1 MVTGIPALDHAISI
15 GIAFAPV
22 AVTLCSVLA
31 HFIPPTSILGRLIGY
46 VALNGGKLLVKQD
59 AASLPLPKVPP
70 VAIFLLLG
78 LLSAG
83 ARAQT
88 SVPGP
93 TAAPVIAS
101 TFGGCVPSGKVC
113 FGPSLAITAVAI
125 NISKGTVEGS
135 FTPGLGYGFSAFQ
148 GQWYSFGADV
158 YGDVNPAA
166 QQASVALLLKLVNGY
181 VRIGASKGF
190 IGDHSW
196 RIPIGIGIDL

>member
-1 MVTGIPALDHAISI
+1 MTGIPSLDRYISLA
-15 GIAFAPV
+15 IAFAPV

-31 HFIPPTSILGRLIGY
+31 HFIPPTSLLGKLIGY
-46 VALNGGKLLVKQD
+46 IALNGGKMLVKQD
-59 AASLPLPKVPP
+59 SSALPLPKIPP
-70 VAIFLLLG
+70 AAVLVLVG

-88 SVPGP
+88 AVPGP
-93 TAAPVIAS
+93 TAAPVTAS

-125 NISKGTVEGS
+125 NVSKGIVEGS

-148 GQWYSFGADV
+148 GKWYSFGADV
-158 YGDVNPAA
+158 YGDVDPAH